1 MTLTPTPWV
10 RPVCALLIF
19 CSSNET
25 AVLVALSTYTS
36 AKSAPRDIAAARIF
50 SSLSGVSRGGE
61 GREGVGRGFE
71 VVRRGLRD
79 WVFIASPSENAQ
91 KVRLT
96 APIEVSNPSAGLPL
110 HARLD
115 VAPLT
120 ANGRAGSRGRPQ

>member
-61 GREGVGRGFE
+61 GREGGGRGFE
-71 VVRRGLRD
+71 GVRGGLGG
-79 WVFIASPSENAQ
+79 WGFVCFSGGKCKEG
-91 KVRLT
+91 
-96 APIEVSNPSAGLPL
+96 GLKGPT
-110 HARLD
+110 D
-115 VAPLT
+115 
-120 ANGRAGSRGRPQ
+120 S

>member
-50 SSLSGVSRGGE
+50 SSLSGVSRGG
-61 GREGVGRGFE
+61 GGGEGVGRGVLGVGGGLRGWGFIGSPGGKAQE
-71 VVRRGLRD
+71 RGL
-79 WVFIASPSENAQ
+79 
-91 KVRLT
+91 KG
-96 APIEVSNPSAGLPL
+96 PSASSESSG
-110 HARLD
+110 RLS
-115 VAPLT
+115 LC
-120 ANGRAGSRGRPQ
+120 